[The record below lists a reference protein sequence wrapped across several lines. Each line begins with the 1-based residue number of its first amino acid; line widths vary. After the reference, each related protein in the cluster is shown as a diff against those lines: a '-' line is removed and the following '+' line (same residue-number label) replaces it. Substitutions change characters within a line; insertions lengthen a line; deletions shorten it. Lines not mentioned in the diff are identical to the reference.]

1 MHRISASTL
10 QQSYQ
15 TRTTHQRSVCRWDWG
30 CHAIYSALPILHIY
44 IIFVILG
51 RPWVECAQLMAGHF
65 VELHGNAGWTPGS
78 DAWYSGSERGL
89 DICSSCIWDDGW
101 WMACCDASMY
111 QEPEVE
117 RKRQNLIMES
127 VWIPGH
133 ELFQPRELSSHHGQS
148 YDVGWNIIWGAK
160 QSSVEGDWGHCTPG
174 KRSFLD
180 IDSSE
185 LSFLAVRD
193 KDRILQLLSEST
205 GNILDDEARLLW
217 LLINSSSFGHV
228 CILHKSTLQCWR
240 AFWRSSSI
248 PLPPQRQCCPKMLS
262 ENATV
267 FFSAKSKCPFTLCS
281 RGISQNRRA
290 CCRAGR
296 ARKKQESEGQCI
308 VCKILQDY
316 HGRSQIQ
323 TFPNIQSE
331 RIVCAVNV
339 IVCNSTEAAFHYRKR
354 PKLKCKKPA
363 QHMCQ
368 TELAQTM
375 SPLLSND
382 VESNSSPPSAAS
394 DFLDIG
400 SGLP

>member
-30 CHAIYSALPILHIY
+30 CHAIYSALPILHIS
-44 IIFVILG
+44 IIFVIFG

-65 VELHGNAGWTPGS
+65 VELHGNTGWTPGS

-101 WMACCDASMY
+101 WVARCDASIY

-133 ELFQPRELSSHHGQS
+133 EQFQPRELSSHHGQS

-160 QSSVEGDWGHCTPG
+160 QSSVEGDWGHCTG

-262 ENATV
+262 ENTTLL
-267 FFSAKSKCPFTLCS
+267 FSAKSKCPFTLCS

-296 ARKKQESEGQCI
+296 ARKKQQSEGQCI
-308 VCKILQDY
+308 VCKILQDSTMAEIKSK
-316 HGRSQIQ
+316 HFPTFNRKGLFVLSMWSSAIVPKQLFITGKDPSSSARNPRNICAKLSWHRLCRHCCQTMLNRIHPRLLRHQ
-323 TFPNIQSE
+323 TF
-331 RIVCAVNV
+331 
-339 IVCNSTEAAFHYRKR
+339 
-354 PKLKCKKPA
+354 
-363 QHMCQ
+363 
-368 TELAQTM
+368 
-375 SPLLSND
+375 
-382 VESNSSPPSAAS
+382 
-394 DFLDIG
+394 
-400 SGLP
+400 